1 MALTSD
7 TSSGEDGPR
16 HEGEE
21 DACDEAH
28 ED

>member
-1 MALTSD
+1 MALTCGM
-7 TSSGEDGPR
+7 SSGEDGPR

-21 DACDEAH
+21 GACYETH